1 MTKLVTLIQYSNSDK
16 LPKQAKAILDTLA
29 KLGGKADRKKLIQ
42 QLGTKLVSKQDPSRV
57 YAFYRANLIKQGYIQ
72 EEKVTATATETATE
86 ANADADEEAAVT
98 TTETGGV
105 ETTVESSAELSASI
119 KVGDELVKFNV
130 MRGFKQS
137 DGAVVIICGSDYD
150 DHQLWK
156 VSSNNSAVLLGVLKR
171 EHYRKVLRSK
181 TVNLSADEFDF
192 VNKAD
197 ALPVTG
203 KTMLASDLAS
213 ELDCEFVAELE
224 ECS

>member
-1 MTKLVTLIQYSNSDK
+1 
-16 LPKQAKAILDTLA
+16 
-29 KLGGKADRKKLIQ
+29 
-42 QLGTKLVSKQDPSRV
+42 
-57 YAFYRANLIKQGYIQ
+57 
-72 EEKVTATATETATE
+72 
-86 ANADADEEAAVT
+86 
-98 TTETGGV
+98 
-105 ETTVESSAELSASI
+105 
-119 KVGDELVKFNV
+119 
-130 MRGFKQS
+130 
-137 DGAVVIICGSDYD
+137 
-150 DHQLWK
+150 
-156 VSSNNSAVLLGVLKR
+156 LLGVLKR